1 VCTLIAFWRS
11 VPGYDIAL
19 GMNRDESS
27 MRPADPPAVLDGTPV
42 IIAPRDRQAGGT
54 WLGASGTGL
63 VVALS
68 NRRGATSPSARS
80 RGQLVLDA
88 LRQPSVSGVDVFRQR
103 EIREHEYNYWNLLAA
118 SGKELRFFRYEG
130 ELAMNRGHEGLNVLT
145 NEGGNVV
152 TDPKVQFIQGLL
164 AKTPSRSIDE
174 VIRSLQGALR
184 THASGAGGVGL
195 CVHFAGGGTVSSTIM
210 ALINYV
216 SPEVMGFTEDV
227 NRFVGE
233 FAKEDRKRL
242 IPFGSVHPKRTK
254 DPKRDVERLASKWE
268 MGGMKIHPPH
278 QLFAA
283 NAYAD
288 GKVPA
293 LRMIYKTAER
303 LKMPVMVHTGTSVFP
318 GARSKFGDPMALD
331 DVAQDF
337 PDLTILMAHGGR
349 PLWCDTA
356 FYLLRRH
363 RNLHLGISGIP
374 SQRLR
379 EWFPRLEEISAKVVF
394 GSDWPAP
401 GVPGIREEIEGLRSL
416 ALSERTKE
424 RILSEN
430 AAALVK

>member
-1 VCTLIAFWRS
+1 MLWREIPDRQLTSRLMDEPRAFL
-11 VPGYDIAL
+11 DH
-19 GMNRDESS
+19 
-27 MRPADPPAVLDGTPV
+27 LDG
-42 IIAPRDRQAGGT
+42 AGVER
-54 WLGASGTGL
+54 A
-63 VVALS
+63 
-68 NRRGATSPSARS
+68 
-80 RGQLVLDA
+80 
-88 LRQPSVSGVDVFRQR
+88 
-103 EIREHEYNYWNLLAA
+103 
-118 SGKELRFFRYEG
+118 
-130 ELAMNRGHEGLNVLT
+130 
-145 NEGGNVV
+145 
-152 TDPKVQFIQGLL
+152 
-164 AKTPSRSIDE
+164 
-174 VIRSLQGALR
+174 
-184 THASGAGGVGL
+184 
-195 CVHFAGGGTVSSTIM
+195 C
-210 ALINYV
+210 LINYV

-288 GKVPA
+288 GTLPA
-293 LRMIYKTAER
+293 LRTIYKTAER

-363 RNLHLGISGIP
+363 RNLHLDIEHPAEAP
-374 SQRLR
+374 SRVVPSTRRNLGQSRLR
-379 EWFPRLEEISAKVVF
+379 VGLAGAGCARDPRGDRRTS
-394 GSDWPAP
+394 
-401 GVPGIREEIEGLRSL
+401 VPRAVRADEGTDPERERRGPCQV
-416 ALSERTKE
+416 TD
-424 RILSEN
+424 
-430 AAALVK
+430 VKSSP